1 MPTISEAFNAAR
13 TSSSPEMDEVR
24 KMAEGPDASPE
35 MKFQVAMME
44 MQQKMALEQLLLTTV
59 SNIEKK
65 KDDTSAAI
73 AQNFK

>member
-59 SNIEKK
+59 SDVEK
-65 KDDTSAAI
+65 KDDASAAI

>member
-1 MPTISEAFNAAR
+1 MPSIVDAFNAAR
-13 TSSSPEMDEVR
+13 TAKNPEMEKVR
-24 KMAEGPDASPE
+24 QMANGPDGTPE

-44 MQQKMALEQLLLTTV
+44 MQQKMNLEQLLLQTV

-65 KDDTSAAI
+65 KDDTSSAI

>member
-1 MPTISEAFNAAR
+1 MPSIVDAFNAAR
-13 TSSSPEMDEVR
+13 TAPNPEMDKVR
-24 KMAEGPDASPE
+24 EMANGPDATPE

-44 MQQKMALEQLLLTTV
+44 MQQKQNLEQLLLQTV